1 MIAKHLSWW
10 LGRGSRDYRGPRFCL
25 GSKGAEE
32 APPGR
37 SRQAL
42 HVGSGS
48 GPAAQH
54 SVQGSRLRAAERERS
69 QKTNCLGQWRLR
81 EDWKSSVDTDLGH

>member
-1 MIAKHLSWW
+1 MVAKHLSWW
-10 LGRGSRDYRGPRFCL
+10 LGCGSRDYRGPRFCL
-25 GSKGAEE
+25 GLKGAEE

-42 HVGSGS
+42 RVGSGP

-54 SVQGSRLRAAERERS
+54 SVQGSRPRAAARERDHKR
-69 QKTNCLGQWRLR
+69 QTALADG
-81 EDWKSSVDTDLGH
+81 G